1 MKIEKVSVGY
11 LKTNCYVLG
20 KDDEVLVIDPGDEG
34 EKIIELINGRRV
46 VGIIITHHH
55 FDHIGALEFV
65 KEKTGAQ
72 VYDISSLK
80 EGKNKIG
87 SFEFSCLLTKGHKED
102 EISLYFEK
110 DNALF
115 CGDFIFKDSIGR
127 WDLPGGSIEDMKK
140 SIEFILSF
148 PLDMQIYPGHGEPT
162 TLKAEKDNLENYIKY
177 F

>member
-11 LKTNCYVLG
+11 LKTNCYVLENN
-20 KDDEVLVIDPGDEG
+20 DEVLVIDPGDEG

-46 VGIIITHHH
+46 VGIIITHYH

-65 KEKTGAQ
+65 KEQTGAR
-72 VYDISSLK
+72 VYDMASLK

-87 SFEFSCLLTKGHKED
+87 SFEFNCLITKGHKED
-102 EISLYFEK
+102 EISLFFEK
-110 DNALF
+110 EKVLF
-115 CGDFIFKDSIGR
+115 CGDFIFKNSIGR
-127 WDLPGGSIEDMKK
+127 WDLPGGSSEDMKK
-140 SIEFILSF
+140 SIEFIFSF

-162 TLKAEKDNLENYIKY
+162 TLRDEKDNLENYIKY